1 MLLNISDW
9 SRPVTIK
16 WLASL
21 ALPGLLYVLLTT
33 YGDPATLNPNMIM
46 FLCITLWAVCAWAM
60 NTLND
65 VAVGLLL
72 PMLYVAFCGVK
83 QGVVF
88 RPWLGDVAIISIG
101 GFVLGKIMGAS
112 GLGKRIALA
121 SVRSMGGSFVGAMA
135 GLGIGAAIIAPL
147 VPSIMGKAAIFTAIA
162 VALCDALNFRAKT
175 REASAVLL
183 AACVAVGATKLCYL
197 TGAGDLVM
205 GMALADKVMG
215 THTMWMDY
223 AIHNFVPGMLYM
235 VLSIAIVLLVLRT
248 KTSKK
253 SLKASVETA
262 YAELGPMAPEQ
273 KRATA
278 LLIFTLV
285 MLATDKLHGFSAGGV
300 LMFITA
306 LAFVPGIS
314 LMDGKRLTSVNF
326 SPIFFIMGCMSIGAA
341 GGALGVTDWLAGLVL
356 PLLNGYG
363 PTFTGVA
370 SYWVGAGLN
379 FLLTPL
385 AATST
390 ITSPLVKLGMELN
403 MEPRIL
409 YYAFQYGLDNI
420 IFPYEYA
427 LYLYFYSSGYINF
440 RDMALVLVVRMVLA
454 AVFVG
459 LVAIPWWSFII

>member
-1 MLLNISDW
+1 MEGGFMLLNISDW

-248 KTSKK
+248 KTSKE

-262 YAELGPMAPEQ
+262 YAELGPMTPEQ

-385 AATST
+385 AATS
-390 ITSPLVKLGMELN
+390 PL
-403 MEPRIL
+403 P
-409 YYAFQYGLDNI
+409 
-420 IFPYEYA
+420 
-427 LYLYFYSSGYINF
+427 
-440 RDMALVLVVRMVLA
+440 VL
-454 AVFVG
+454 
-459 LVAIPWWSFII
+459 W

>member
-248 KTSKK
+248 KTSKE

-262 YAELGPMAPEQ
+262 YAELGPMTPEQ

-326 SPIFFIMGCMSIGAA
+326 SPFFFFMGCMSIGAA

-454 AVFVG
+454 AV
-459 LVAIPWWSFII
+459 PWWSFII

>member
-248 KTSKK
+248 KTSKE
-253 SLKASVETA
+253 SLKVSVETA
-262 YAELGPMAPEQ
+262 YAELGPMTSEQ

-459 LVAIPWWSFII
+459 LIAIPWWSFII

>member
-1 MLLNISDW
+1 MLFNTADLTSSVI
-9 SRPVTIK
+9 IK
-16 WLASL
+16 WLTSFI
-21 ALPGLLYVLLTT
+21 LPALLYVLLHA
-33 YGDPATLNPNMIM
+33 YGDPATLNDNMIL
-46 FLCITLWAVCAWAM
+46 FLCVTSWAVLAWAM
-60 NTLND
+60 GTLND
-65 VAVGLLL
+65 VAVGLIL
-72 PMLYVAFCGVK
+72 PMLYVTFCGVK

-121 SVRSMGGSFVGAMA
+121 SVRLMGGSFVGAMC

-162 VALCDALNFRAKT
+162 VALCDALNFKARS
-175 REASAVLL
+175 REATAVLL
-183 AACVAVGATKLCYL
+183 AACVAVGSTKLCYL

-205 GMALADKVMG
+205 GMALADKVMN
-215 THTMWMDY
+215 TRTMWMDY
-223 AIHNFVPGMLYM
+223 AIHNFVPGMLYLVM
-235 VLSIAIVLLVLRT
+235 SIAIVLFVLRI
-248 KTSKK
+248 KASKET
-253 SLKASVETA
+253 LKASVESA
-262 YAELGPMAPEQ
+262 YAELGPMTDEQ
-273 KRATA
+273 KRATC

-306 LAFVPGIS
+306 LAFVPGVS
-314 LMDGKRLTSVNF
+314 LMDNKRLASINF

-356 PLLNGYG
+356 PLLDGYG
-363 PTFTGVA
+363 PTATGVA

-390 ITSPLVKLGMELN
+390 ITTPLVTLGMELN

-440 RDMALVLVVRMVLA
+440 KDMALVLAVRMILA
-454 AVFVG
+454 AFFVG
-459 LVAIPWWSFII
+459 LIAIPWWSMVV

>member
-248 KTSKK
+248 KTSKE

-262 YAELGPMAPEQ
+262 YAGLGPMTPEQ

>member
-1 MLLNISDW
+1 MLLQTADLTRSVI
-9 SRPVTIK
+9 IK
-16 WLASL
+16 WLVSIAVP
-21 ALPGLLYVLLTT
+21 ALLYLLLHT
-33 YGDPATLNPNMIM
+33 YGDPATLNDNMIL
-46 FLCITLWAVCAWAM
+46 FLCVTSWAVLAWAM
-60 NTLND
+60 GTLND
-65 VAVGLLL
+65 VAVGLVL
-72 PMLYVAFCGVK
+72 PMLYVTFCGVK

-88 RPWLGDVAIISIG
+88 RPWLGEVAIIAIG
-101 GFVLGKIMGAS
+101 GFVLGKIMGVS

-121 SVRSMGGSFVGAMA
+121 SVRAMGGSFIGAMC

-162 VALCDALNFRAKT
+162 VALCDALNFKAKS
-175 REASAVLL
+175 REATAVLL
-183 AACVAVGATKLCYL
+183 AACVAVGSTKLCYL

-223 AIHNFVPGMLYM
+223 AIHNFLPGMLYLVM
-235 VLSIAIVLLVLRT
+235 SIAIVLLVLRT
-248 KTSKK
+248 RASRE
-253 SLKASVETA
+253 SLRQSVDTA
-262 YAELGPMAPEQ
+262 YAELGPMTAEQ
-273 KRATA
+273 KRATV
-278 LLIFTLV
+278 LLMMTLV

-306 LAFVPGIS
+306 LSFVPGIS
-314 LMDGKRLTSVNF
+314 LMDSKRLSSVNF

-356 PLLNGYG
+356 PLLDGYG
-363 PTFTGVA
+363 PTITGMA
-370 SYWVGAGLN
+370 SYWVGVGLN

-390 ITSPLVKLGMELN
+390 ITTPLVKLGMDLN

-440 RDMALVLVVRMVLA
+440 KDMALVMAVRMVLTSI
-454 AVFVG
+454 FVA
-459 LVAIPWWSFII
+459 LVAIPWWSFIL

>member
-1 MLLNISDW
+1 MLLNILDW

-262 YAELGPMAPEQ
+262 YAELGPMTPEQ

-326 SPIFFIMGCMSIGAA
+326 SPLFFIMGCMSIGAA